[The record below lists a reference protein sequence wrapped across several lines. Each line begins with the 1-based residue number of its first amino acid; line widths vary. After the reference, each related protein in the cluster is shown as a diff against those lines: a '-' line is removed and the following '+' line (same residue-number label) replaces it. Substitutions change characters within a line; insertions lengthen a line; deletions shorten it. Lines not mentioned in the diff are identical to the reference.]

1 MLKSLF
7 CRTFRDIASMEGHK
21 SQERKRELISKLLT
35 SSKDN
40 ETGYIMRA
48 LQVGSAPSR
57 RCWDNL
63 KLLCNILIEPGV

>member
-1 MLKSLF
+1 MPF
-7 CRTFRDIASMEGHK
+7 DVICRTFRDIASMEGHK

-48 LQVGSAPSR
+48 LQVWISMAQA
-57 RCWDNL
+57 L
-63 KLLCNILIEPGV
+63 